1 MSHQE
6 SIEINDQTPM
16 ETHALLTTLEKDR
29 KQSVAEEKNEQNVF
43 LVEQISL
50 ERKSPPS
57 FIPEV
62 IDFNFLENTRFFI
75 E

>member
-6 SIEINDQTPM
+6 SIEINDQRPM
-16 ETHALLTTLEKDR
+16 EAHTSLTTLEKDR
-29 KQSVAEEKNEQNVF
+29 KQSVAEEKNDQNVF

-50 ERKSPPS
+50 ERSSPPS

-62 IDFNFLENTRFFI
+62 IDFNT
-75 E
+75 

>member
-6 SIEINDQTPM
+6 SIEIYDQTPM
-16 ETHALLTTLEKDR
+16 EAHVPLTILENDR
-29 KQSVAEEKNEQNVF
+29 KQSVAEKNKNDQNVF

-50 ERKSPPS
+50 ERSSPPS

-62 IDFNFLENTRFFI
+62 IDFNF
-75 E
+75 